1 MIFAFIIFKRLGD
14 FIRSVYY
21 VDILINQA
29 MAKRDEMEALLR
41 DLNAYRSSNKGTN
54 LEKKP
59 LIMHTN
65 FLGEDK

>member
-29 MAKRDEMEALLR
+29 TAKRDEMEALLR
-41 DLNAYRSSNKGTN
+41 DLNAYRS
-54 LEKKP
+54 
-59 LIMHTN
+59 
-65 FLGEDK
+65 